1 MRVLHVTTLVS
12 PDGAFGGPV
21 RVAVNQTVALR
32 ESGHDAVLVAG
43 ERGHPDGPPEQL
55 SGTPVHLFRA
65 RHLLPSTGFSGVVS
79 PGLLRYLQSALLAV
93 DVVHVHLGRDLVT
106 LPAAWLARHAG
117 VPYVLQTHGMVIPSR
132 NPLAGPLDALLTRR
146 LLRGASTVLCL
157 NEHEQTQ
164 VQSVVD
170 RPLRLEVL
178 SNGVPVVDDVPALP
192 ARPEVL
198 FCARLHP
205 RKRPLMFAE
214 MSRDLLARG
223 VDASFVLV
231 GPDEGEGA
239 AVSQVVESVGNP
251 DRLRWEGPLDP
262 ARTLDRMRRASL
274 FVLPSVAEPMG
285 MAVVEAMSVGRPVVV
300 TSSCGLASMVAETGC
315 GIVVDETHD
324 GLVAGVAS
332 ALADPPSLQHR
343 SPLALQAARERYGM
357 DDVVR
362 RLERTYRRAVESGS
376 ARDDAPEL
384 QDPSG
389 GRG

>member
-1 MRVLHVTTLVS
+1 VRVLHVTTLVS

-32 ESGHDAVLVAG
+32 ESGHDVVLVAG
-43 ERGHPDGPPEQL
+43 ERGHPHGPPEQL
-55 SGTPVHLFRA
+55 SGAPVRLFPA

-79 PGLLRYLQSALLAV
+79 PGLLRYLQSALRPV

-164 VQSVVD
+164 VQSLVD

-178 SNGVPVVDDVPALP
+178 SNGVPVADEVPPLP

-214 MSRDLLARG
+214 MARDLLARG

-300 TSSCGLASMVAETGC
+300 TSSCGLASMVTETGC

-324 GLVAGVAS
+324 GLVAGVAR

-343 SPLALQAARERYGM
+343 SPLAVQAARERYGM

-362 RLERTYRRAVESGS
+362 RLERIYRRAVESGTAS
-376 ARDDAPEL
+376 DDAAQL
-384 QDPSG
+384 QDPPG